1 MVWSPALL
9 IDAALSAI
17 HILTFGLGL
26 AAIFLRGRA
35 LAGVLDAAGWKRLLT
50 ADTAW
55 GVAAVLWI
63 LTGLARVFL
72 GPKDPVF
79 YWRNGFFWIKMTL
92 FLAVFVL
99 ELTPMRTFMRARQA
113 AGRLR
118 ASGASASQARGAAM
132 PVFDAAR
139 YRRINTIEMALVLV
153 IPFAAA
159 LMARGAWLF

>member
-1 MVWSPALL
+1 MVLSPAL
-9 IDAALSAI
+9 IVDAALSAI

-26 AAIFLRGRA
+26 AAVFLRGRA
-35 LAGVLDAAGWKRLLT
+35 LAGVLDAPGWKRLLT

-55 GVAAVLWI
+55 GIAAALWI
-63 LTGLARVFL
+63 VSGLARIFL
-72 GPKDPVF
+72 GPKDAVF

-99 ELTPMRTFMRARQA
+99 EIAPMRTFIRARQA
-113 AGRLR
+113 V
-118 ASGASASQARGAAM
+118 ARGAA
-132 PVFDAAR
+132 PPEFDVAR
-139 YRRINTIEMALVLV
+139 YQRINTIEMALVLA